1 MSDTDP
7 YQYWSAQAIAE
18 ASDCPLTA
26 VQTHWPLI
34 VHELDLCGIYTPNIC
49 IGVIGTTAIEGAST
63 FTPVREG
70 CYLGEPE
77 PAEEHRKTLP
87 YYPFYGRGHIQLTHR
102 SNYAK
107 YGKLIA
113 ALWGLDP
120 ASLNLEAN
128 PDQALEP
135 AVAAGVIAL
144 WFRDTKALPS
154 ESYPLGY
161 SLREA
166 CEDQD
171 WEWVRRL
178 VYGGSDAAGSQRIAQ
193 IEADL
198 GPAGGAI
205 VSDLPAYDSG
215 SPAIAQ
221 NDQWSCAPTS
231 TRWALTAYGR
241 QPSEQWV
248 ENSMISEGV
257 VSTAQGLLLATGVE
271 LAAWCNRHYS
281 EFGYLASNQGLV
293 SFDEV
298 ATEAATNKHPM
309 MLGGRNWGHWTGVRG
324 FDGTRILLANP
335 ASGYRG
341 VTQTLSREQFNYL
354 GSFSMV
360 RLMHPGAESVGTVPP
375 LPPDPA
381 DPFAPWS
388 GKVGTGLLE
397 LMAQDNTKPAQ
408 RGSTWLPLGVTPSDI
423 EQCYGEN
430 GTMYS
435 WLLTVGRGYRTKA
448 DG

>member
-7 YQYWSAQAIAE
+7 YLYWNAQAIAE
-18 ASDCPLTA
+18 ASDCPLA
-26 VQTHWPLI
+26 NVQANWPLI
-34 VHELDLCGIYTPNIC
+34 AHELALCEIYTPNVC
-49 IGVIGTTAIEGAST
+49 VGVIGTTAIEGAST
-63 FTPVREG
+63 FEPVREG

-77 PAEEHRKTLP
+77 AEEHRKTLP

-107 YGKLIA
+107 YGKLVG
-113 ALWGLDP
+113 ALWDVP
-120 ASLNLEAN
+120 PLNLEAN

-135 AVAAGVIAL
+135 AVAASVIAL
-144 WFRDTKALPS
+144 WFRDTRALPG

-166 CEDQD
+166 CEERD

-178 VYGGSDAAGSQRIAQ
+178 VFGGSDAAGSQRIAQ

-198 GPAGGAI
+198 GPAGGGI

-215 SPAIAQ
+215 SPAISQ

-231 TRWALTAYGR
+231 ARWCLTAYGR

-257 VSTAQGLLLATGVE
+257 VSTGLGLLNASGHDLARWFE
-271 LAAWCNRHYS
+271 RHYG
-281 EFGYLASNQGLV
+281 EFGYEASNQGLV

-298 ATEAATNKHPM
+298 AAEAETNKHPLM
-309 MLGGRNWGHWTGVRG
+309 IGGRSWYHWTGVRG
-324 FDGTRILLANP
+324 FDGTRIMLANP
-335 ASGYRG
+335 ASGYMG

-360 RLMHPGAESVGTVPP
+360 RLVHPAAEAGTVPP
-375 LPPDPA
+375 TPPDPA
-381 DPFAPWS
+381 DPMAPWA
-388 GKVGTGLLE
+388 GKVGSGLLE
-397 LMAQDNTKPAQ
+397 MMAVDGTKPAQ
-408 RGSTWLPLGVTPSDI
+408 RGSTWLPLGVTPSDV
-423 EQCYGEN
+423 ETCYGEN
-430 GTMYS
+430 GTLYY
-435 WLLTVGRGYRTKA
+435 WLLTVGRGYRQKA
-448 DG
+448 S